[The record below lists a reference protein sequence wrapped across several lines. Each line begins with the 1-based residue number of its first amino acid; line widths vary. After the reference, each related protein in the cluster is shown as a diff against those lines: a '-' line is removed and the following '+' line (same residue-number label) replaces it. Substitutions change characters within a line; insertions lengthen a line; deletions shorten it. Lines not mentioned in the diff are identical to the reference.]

1 MNGSC
6 SAYPSC
12 LYTIQATRFSFKK
25 ITGNIFRS
33 TAFQLSKYA
42 PCIFDPANN
51 QLHKKNKEIPFN
63 HHQSIQSIS
72 CTRVSIILSK
82 SCYNLQ
88 KKIYKSKFFKGN
100 SSWNYFQ
107 RYATFISERTIR
119 GRIRIVIIFIAS
131 LFVHE
136 GLFLADNE
144 IHSSMR
150 RSTSAPVF
158 EGVERS
164 FRRLVVAQVPGRKNR
179 ESLVPTNLMEHRT
192 RDVIR
197 PRTHPLYSRLFWHAC
212 GERKRLGNV

>member
-72 CTRVSIILSK
+72 CIYTCKHLSFPNRVI
-82 SCYNLQ
+82 
-88 KKIYKSKFFKGN
+88 IYKRKYTSRNFSKEPLKGN

-107 RYATFISERTIR
+107 QYLFLNVRFGGEFELLSLLSR
-119 GRIRIVIIFIAS
+119 VAS

-150 RSTSAPVF
+150 RSTKCT
-158 EGVERS
+158 GI
-164 FRRLVVAQVPGRKNR
+164 RRRWTFVSTPRRCTSPR
-179 ESLVPTNLMEHRT
+179 EKE
-192 RDVIR
+192 
-197 PRTHPLYSRLFWHAC
+197 
-212 GERKRLGNV
+212 

>member
-119 GRIRIVIIFIAS
+119 GKIVIIFIAS

-150 RSTSAPVF
+150 RSTPVHRYSKALNVRF
-158 EGVERS
+158 DASSLHKSPGERIERAS
-164 FRRLVVAQVPGRKNR
+164 C
-179 ESLVPTNLMEHRT
+179 
-192 RDVIR
+192 
-197 PRTHPLYSRLFWHAC
+197 PRTWWNI
-212 GERKRLGNV
+212 ERVTSFDLAPTRSILDFSDTRAGRERG